1 MSAELVPVPQAG
13 AVAAVWSE
21 EQVEILRD
29 QMCAEASDA
38 ELGFFAQVASHQGLD
53 PFAGE
58 IIAQMRYDKRAGK
71 KVLVIQPTVAGLRT
85 IAERTGLY
93 GGQSAPEWCG
103 PDGVWKDV
111 WLDTAP
117 PAAARVQVYRKDWVE
132 PQTGIATYAS
142 YVQLN
147 NDGRPQAQWASGA
160 DYMLW
165 KCAEAAALKRAFR
178 RQLEDAGVNT
188 REYTPPERASMEA
201 RLAGLD
207 EDARHALVAEITG
220 GRTDSTREVTDDEL
234 LELRAEVA
242 RLRAQTQQPHR
253 NLRSVTSVGPGGSET
268 HWYDTETGE
277 RVDPPAAAAV
287 PGPGHDPEV
296 CGGTPQGHPGP
307 GTTATAGDAPA
318 VDTPGSDP
326 ADVAPGVE
334 GPTPPASTTTTPAG
348 PTPDNPH
355 WPATPRPAP
364 APAARSAGERADV
377 TQLKWRLNKLTPEER
392 SDMRR
397 WLAAGGYP
405 DTTAVTEDQ
414 VAAINAELDRRAAAE
429 EVEPF

>member
-1 MSAELVPVPQAG
+1 MSAELVPAG
-13 AVAAVWSE
+13 QPTGVSMVWTE

-29 QMCAEASDA
+29 QMCADASDP

-58 IIAQMRYDKRAGK
+58 IIAQMRYNKKVGR

-111 WLDTAP
+111 WLEQGP
-117 PAAARVQVYRKDWVE
+117 PAAARVRVYRKDWDE
-132 PQTGIATYAS
+132 PATGIATYAS
-142 YVQLN
+142 YVQL
-147 NDGRPQAQWASGA
+147 DAGGHPQAQWATGA

-178 RQLEDAGVNT
+178 RQLEDVGVNT
-188 REYTPPERASMEA
+188 REYTPPERVSMEA

-207 EDARHALVAEITG
+207 DDDRHALVAHVTN
-220 GRTDSTREVTDDEL
+220 GRTDSTRQVDDTEI
-234 LELRAEVA
+234 LELRAELA
-242 RLRAQTQQPHR
+242 RLQAQPAR
-253 NLRSVTSVGPGGSET
+253 ILRSVTSVGPGGSET

-277 RVDPPAAAAV
+277 CVDPPAAAAV
-287 PGPGHDPEV
+287 PGPGHDPGV
-296 CGGTPQGHPGP
+296 RGGSPPGHPGP
-307 GTTATAGDAPA
+307 GTSPTANHATAVG
-318 VDTPGSDP
+318 TPGSDP
-326 ADVAPGVE
+326 AVE
-334 GPTPPASTTTTPAG
+334 PAVEAPTPPASTAAPAG

-355 WPATPRPAP
+355 WPASPRPRAATP
-364 APAARSAGERADV
+364 ASPSTQTERPDV
-377 TQLKWRLNKLTPEER
+377 TQLKGRLNKLTPDGR
-392 SDMRR
+392 ADMRR

-405 DTTAVTEDQ
+405 DTTSVTEDQ
-414 VAAINAELDRRAAAE
+414 VVAINAELDRRAGAAGATE
-429 EVEPF
+429 EPF